1 MNDETIALNKKEVE
15 QIEYA
20 LQLAAFTLKPISYDA
35 YESLQGALYVIKN
48 KITQKNLGATSSSD
62 HTTELPYDMPPVCE
76 DADLFNL

>member
-35 YESLQGALYVIKN
+35 YESL
-48 KITQKNLGATSSSD
+48 
-62 HTTELPYDMPPVCE
+62 
-76 DADLFNL
+76 